1 MEIQVKKIH
10 PDAILPERAHSND
23 AGADLF
29 SIEEVTIGANSS
41 TKVKTGITIALP
53 ENTAGFV
60 WGKSSI
66 ETKGMK
72 IMAGVIDEGYR
83 GEIIVCIFNLTNE
96 TQTLA
101 KGRKIAQL
109 IVKPVYYPTFSAVKE
124 LSESKRGAGG
134 FGSTGHLS
142 KSLPR

>member
-1 MEIQVKKIH
+1 MEIQVKKLH
-10 PDAILPERAHSND
+10 PSAILPERAHPND

-29 SIEEVTIGANSS
+29 SIEEIEIAPHSS
-41 TKVKTGITIALP
+41 AKVKTGITIALH

-66 ETKGMK
+66 ESKGMK

-96 TQTLA
+96 TQTETVSYCCLLP
-101 KGRKIAQL
+101 GFRHIKIL
-109 IVKPVYYPTFSAVKE
+109 FF
-124 LSESKRGAGG
+124 L
-134 FGSTGHLS
+134 
-142 KSLPR
+142 

>member
-10 PDAILPERAHSND
+10 PDAILPERAHAND

-29 SIEEVTIGANSS
+29 SIEEIIIAPHSS
-41 TKVKTGITIALP
+41 AKVKTGITIALP

-96 TQTLA
+96 TQTLT
-101 KGRKIAQL
+101 KGGKIAQL
-109 IVKPVYYPTFSAVKE
+109 IVKPVYYPTFNAVEE
-124 LSESKRGAGG
+124 LSQSKRGAGG
-134 FGSTGHLS
+134 FGSTGHQ
-142 KSLPR
+142 KK

>member
-10 PDAILPERAHSND
+10 PEAILPERAHAND

-29 SIEEVTIGANSS
+29 SIEEIEIAPNSS
-41 TKVKTGITIALP
+41 AKVKTGITIALP

-66 ETKGMK
+66 ESKGMK

-96 TQTLA
+96 PQTLA

-109 IVKPVYYPTFSAVKE
+109 IIKPVHYPSFNAVEE

-134 FGSTGHLS
+134 FGSTGHQS
-142 KSLPR
+142 KLESR

>member
-1 MEIQVKKIH
+1 MEIQVKKIYN
-10 PDAILPERAHSND
+10 DAILPERAHHND

-29 SIEEVTIGANSS
+29 SVEKIEIAPNSS
-41 TKVKTGITIALP
+41 AKVKTGITIALP

-66 ETKGMK
+66 ESKGMK

-96 TQTLA
+96 TQILA

-109 IVKPVYYPTFSAVKE
+109 IVKPVYYPTFNAVEE
-124 LSESKRGAGG
+124 LSESKRGVGG
-134 FGSTGHLS
+134 FGSTGHES
-142 KSLPR
+142 KIESS